1 MYKNEDNNIV
11 LDTQASKIRK
21 TNKICYYLMSYN
33 SEATLY
39 LTKQIHS
46 QK

>member
-11 LDTQASKIRK
+11 LDTQTSKIRK
-21 TNKICYYLMSYN
+21 TNKICYYLMSYYFA
-33 SEATLY
+33 ATLY
-39 LTKQIHS
+39 LTKPIHS